1 MCHYMKGLKHILSVV
16 MVVGCLTPG
25 NVTADEPMPS
35 TSGDS
40 ISSHAAAYRLADPI
54 PHLYTLGLSQTY
66 DRGITAQ
73 DTGHKFITTLSST
86 MPFKL
91 NNDFSYFVH
100 PVIPHAWKN
109 GSEYGNVEGFG
120 APRIETYLS
129 SAGMQR
135 DEFKVGPM
143 VYLPAPGGS
152 AVDTTQTG
160 AGVSAMGIIRPGNF
174 ALGLYGYQ
182 SFALGGSDAGGT
194 VNFTY
199 AQPFISYVTQEAWTY
214 TLKLESLTN
223 WQSSGVSNPL
233 YAVAGK
239 TVQVFNMPVSFSVG
253 AHYYLSSSTYDYSS
267 GFGGDL
273 SMSFVLGRE

>member
-1 MCHYMKGLKHILSVV
+1 MRGGKAILISVILV
-16 MVVGCLTPG
+16 GFLAVRDVV
-25 NVTADEPMPS
+25 ADEPKPEI
-35 TSGDS
+35 SGDS
-40 ISSHAAAYRLADPI
+40 ISSHDAAYRLADPI
-54 PHLYTLGLSQTY
+54 PHLYTLALSQTY
-66 DRGITAQ
+66 ARGITAQ

-86 MPFKL
+86 MPFTIGEQS
-91 NNDFSYFVH
+91 SYFVH

-120 APRIETYLS
+120 APRIETYF
-129 SAGMQR
+129 SATGASR
-135 DEFKVGPM
+135 DEFKMGPLL
-143 VYLPAPGGS
+143 YLPAPGGS

-160 AGVSAMGIIRPGNF
+160 IGASAVGIVRPGNW

-199 AQPFISYVTQEAWTY
+199 AQPFISYVTAHAWTY

-239 TVQVFNMPVSFSVG
+239 TVTIFTMPISFSVG

-267 GFGGDL
+267 GFGGDV
-273 SMSFVLGRE
+273 SMSFVLGKE